1 MSSIAPAVS
10 RAEPDQARGVRLS
23 EVISALSFALDITEG
38 QPMGHAVRTC
48 LIGMK
53 IGNAIGL
60 TDEQKSDL
68 FYALL
73 LKDAGCSSNAS
84 RLCNLFS
91 ADDHGLKRDY
101 KVTDWTRTAPAVGYV
116 YRHVVP
122 GASPLAR
129 AFRAV
134 AMGVGERGS
143 AREMT
148 ATRCDRGAEIA
159 TMLGFSSATATA
171 IRHLDE
177 HWDGRGLPGGVQGDA
192 IPLMGRILCI
202 SQTVE
207 VFFNTFDIDAAWA
220 VAAERAGSWFDP
232 VLVEVLGSLRRDAKF
247 WNSLREAD
255 LRARIAALEPQD
267 KVLLADEARLDTVA
281 EAFARV
287 IDAKSPYTF
296 RHSEGVASIAVDL
309 GRSMEFDAA
318 ELRDLRRA
326 ALLHDIGKLGVSN
339 LILDKP
345 DRLTDEEFAQVR
357 KHPCYTMEI
366 LNRVS
371 AFRGIAD
378 VAGSHHER
386 LDGRGYHRGLGAADL
401 SRPARVL
408 ATADVC
414 EALLAVRPYREGMP
428 VEKVMSIM
436 SGMAGP
442 ALCSECFDALK
453 GLTHTLPGLQRSSH
467 AA

>member
-1 MSSIAPAVS
+1 MS
-10 RAEPDQARGVRLS
+10 GVRLS
-23 EVISALSFALDITEG
+23 EVISALSLALDITEG

-48 LIGMK
+48 LIGMR
-53 IGNAIGL
+53 IGSAIGL

-84 RLCNLFS
+84 RLCSLFS

-101 KVTDWTRTAPAVGYV
+101 KFTDWTRTAPAVGYV
-116 YRHVVP
+116 YRHIVP
-122 GASPLAR
+122 GASPLTR

-134 AMGVGERGS
+134 SLGVGERDS

-148 ATRCDRGAEIA
+148 ATRCHRGAEIA
-159 TMLGFSSATATA
+159 TMLGFSPATATA

-177 HWDGRGLPGGVQGDA
+177 HWDGRGLPGGVKGHA
-192 IPLMGRILCI
+192 IPLIGRILCI

-207 VFFNTFDIDAAWA
+207 VYFNTFDIDGAWA

-232 VLVEVLGSLRRDAKF
+232 ELVEVLGALRRDAGF
-247 WNSLREAD
+247 WNSLRETD
-255 LRARIAALEPQD
+255 LRERVASLEPQD
-267 KVLLADEARLDTVA
+267 KVLLADESRLDTVA

-287 IDAKSPYTF
+287 IDAKSPYTC
-296 RHSEGVASIAVDL
+296 RHSEGVADIAVNL
-309 GRSMEFDAA
+309 GRSMGFDMAQ
-318 ELRDLRRA
+318 LRDLRRA

-345 DRLTDEEFAQVR
+345 AKLTDEEFAQVR
-357 KHPCYTMEI
+357 NHPRYTMEI

-401 SRPARVL
+401 SLPARVL

-414 EALLAVRPYREGMP
+414 EALLAERPYR
-428 VEKVMSIM
+428 
-436 SGMAGP
+436 
-442 ALCSECFDALK
+442 K
-453 GLTHTLPGLQRSSH
+453 G
-467 AA
+467 